1 MLLTEQ
7 AMRCAP
13 PAWRL
18 SGPQIFVVPSEG
30 SEGSELRMVRAQFQ
44 IPHPSQSNFIFPGH
58 IVRDSVVIRLRERED
73 RRVSLEMVVNVNKN
87 LFPILILCYTVMLSY
102 SI

>member
-1 MLLTEQ
+1 MLTGQ

-18 SGPQIFVVPSEG
+18 SGPQIFVVSSEG

-58 IVRDSVVIRLRERED
+58 IMLDTVVIILLED
-73 RRVSLEMVVNVNKN
+73 RRGTS
-87 LFPILILCYTVMLSY
+87 
-102 SI
+102 